1 MPPCSL
7 PHASSSHFIKRNQKT
22 LEGVMMVFE
31 SLPDVDGV
39 IHEVCQ
45 VTIPGTA
52 RINLKSS
59 KCYAGHRKA
68 PPCHSSKLVTL

>member
-1 MPPCSL
+1 
-7 PHASSSHFIKRNQKT
+7 
-22 LEGVMMVFE
+22 MMVFE

-68 PPCHSSKLVTL
+68 PPCHSSNLATL